1 MSQDDSGAFIRALR
15 ATRSYTSDLLD
26 DDDLHGILEAGRW
39 TGSSLNSQPW
49 TFVVVANRES
59 KQKLSQAGKYATHL
73 ASAAVVVVLVG
84 EPGRG
89 EFDIGRAAQNMM
101 LAADAVGIGSCPAT
115 LHNQEAVQLLL
126 GVPVDRLARHAIA
139 FGHPNPD
146 VERVVRRNMKMVTG
160 SARNP
165 LTDMVRHETFEQ

>member
-1 MSQDDSGAFIRALR
+1 MSQDDNGAFIRTLR

-26 DDDLHGILEAGRW
+26 DDDLNAILEAGRW

-49 TFVVVANRES
+49 TFVVVTNSES
-59 KQKLSQAGKYATHL
+59 KQKLTQAGKHATHL

-101 LAADAVGIGSCPAT
+101 LAADLVGIGSCPAT
-115 LHNQEAVQLLL
+115 LHNEELVRGLL
-126 GVPVDRLARHAIA
+126 GVPGDRLARHAIA

-146 VERVVRRNMKMVTG
+146 VEHLVRQNMKMVTG
-160 SARNP
+160 SARKP
-165 LTDMVRHETFEQ
+165 LTEVVRNETFE